1 MLYKITFRLYCV
13 RYIRNIKKILCLDGG
28 FIPKLTYYVCANIP
42 NPKELEIE
50 KYSCYQAICIKKSI
64 FNATSPMA
72 SESCELTGI
81 SPKILSR
88 CLLCRRRIYLLL
100 AVLAVTITLGERKPK
115 KQIPQ

>member
-50 KYSCYQAICIKKSI
+50 KYSCYQAICIKNP
-64 FNATSPMA
+64 FLMPH
-72 SESCELTGI
+72 L
-81 SPKILSR
+81 PW
-88 CLLCRRRIYLLL
+88 
-100 AVLAVTITLGERKPK
+100 
-115 KQIPQ
+115 PQRVVN